1 MESGVT
7 AAVGLNTTNS
17 WNYASS
23 AYGSAAS
30 GAASDAKVAAA
41 NADTSARNSN
51 ATSVTL
57 SDEAK
62 AYLAANAD
70 TEVSPA
76 TRATNARQFF
86 DQQYAT
92 LGISSAVLDGQ
103 IALDLTTQDRATL
116 SVVASNTQGLF
127 SEDEVDAATKT
138 LQVRFDDAVSPFVVI
153 ARHTGDYAAP
163 YDAALN
169 YLNKAGADE
178 QATSAWKNQYQAVV
192 EGLAAAKGAFGKA
205 PDTGNPDD
213 PVRALLGRTSS
224 GGSPS
229 AATDS
234 AGIASRARAMLDA
247 QANAARDNGT
257 ELTFDRSRNS
267 GQQADY
273 TDFDNRSLASIALDP
288 NGEFSAE
295 ETRSAKAEL
304 DQRNR
309 TSILEALN
317 GSQSG
322 GNTSN
327 ASLALLKQIGGM
339 SDEEKSVMGYTD
351 AFVDRIAQNYRTL
364 TSLQGTIGSNSAT
377 SLLSQL

>member
-1 MESGVT
+1 MTVG
-7 AAVGLNTTNS
+7 VGLNTSNS
-17 WNYASS
+17 WNYASG
-23 AYGSAAS
+23 AYGAAS
-30 GAASDAKVAAA
+30 GGAASDAKVYAAKP
-41 NADTSARNSN
+41 DTSARNSN

-62 AYLAANAD
+62 AYLATSAG
-70 TEVSPA
+70 TEITPE
-76 TRATNARQFF
+76 TRAANARQFF
-86 DQQYAT
+86 DQQYAK

-103 IALDLTTQDRATL
+103 IAVDLTTQDRATL
-116 SVVASNTQGLF
+116 SVVASNAQGLF

-138 LQVRFDDAVSPFVVI
+138 LQVRFDDAVSPYVVI

-163 YDAALN
+163 YDAALS

-178 QATSAWKNQYQAVV
+178 QATPAWKNEYQAVL
-192 EGLAAAKGAFGKA
+192 EGLAAAKSAFGKA
-205 PDTGNPDD
+205 PDTGNPND
-213 PVRALLGRTSS
+213 PVRALLGRSS
-224 GGSPS
+224 SSGSPS
-229 AATDS
+229 AATDG
-234 AGIASRARAMLDA
+234 AGIAARARAMLDA

-257 ELTFDRSRNS
+257 ELTFDRSRNF
-267 GQQADY
+267 GQQADF
-273 TDFDNRSLASIALDP
+273 TDFDNRSLASIALNP
-288 NGEFSAE
+288 NGDFSAE

-309 TSILEALN
+309 ASILEALN

-364 TSLQGTIGSNSAT
+364 TSLQGAVGSNSAMG
-377 SLLSQL
+377 LLSQL

>member
-1 MESGVT
+1 VT

-23 AYGSAAS
+23 AYGTAAGSAP
-30 GAASDAKVAAA
+30 SDVKAPAA

-70 TEVSPA
+70 TEVTPA
-76 TRATNARQFF
+76 TLAAKARQFF

-103 IALDLTTQDRATL
+103 IAVDLTTQDRATL
-116 SVVASNTQGLF
+116 SVVASNAQGLF
-127 SEDEVDAATKT
+127 REDEVDAAIKT
-138 LQVRFDDAVSPFVVI
+138 LQVRFDDAVSPYVVI

-163 YDAALN
+163 YEAALN

-178 QATSAWKNQYQAVV
+178 QATPAWKNEYHAVL
-192 EGLAAAKGAFGKA
+192 EGLAAAKSAFGKA
-205 PDTGNPDD
+205 PDTGNPND
-213 PVRALLGRTSS
+213 PVRALLGRSS
-224 GGSPS
+224 SSGSPS

-234 AGIASRARAMLDA
+234 AGLAAQARSMLDA

-257 ELTFDRSRNS
+257 ELTFDRSRSS
-267 GQQADY
+267 GQQVDY
-273 TDFDNRSLASIALDP
+273 TDFDNRSLASIALNP
-288 NGEFSAE
+288 NGDFSAQ
-295 ETRSAKAEL
+295 ETRSAKVEL

-309 TSILEALN
+309 ASILEALN
-317 GSQSG
+317 GSQSSG
-322 GNTSN
+322 DTRGS
-327 ASLALLKQIGGM
+327 SLALLKQIAGM

-351 AFVDRIAQNYRTL
+351 AFVSRIAQNYRTL
-364 TSLQGTIGSNSAT
+364 TSLQGTIGSNSAMG
-377 SLLSQL
+377 LLSQL

>member
-1 MESGVT
+1 MT

-30 GAASDAKVAAA
+30 GAASDTKVSAADP
-41 NADTSARNSN
+41 DTSARNSN

-62 AYLAANAD
+62 AYLAANAN

-76 TRATNARQFF
+76 TLAANARQFF
-86 DQQYAT
+86 DLQYAT

-138 LQVRFDDAVSPFVVI
+138 LQVRFDDAVSPYVVI

-178 QATSAWKNQYQAVV
+178 QATPAWKNQYQAVL
-192 EGLAAAKGAFGKA
+192 EGLAAAKSAFGKA

-213 PVRALLGRTSS
+213 PLDEVRPSSART
-224 GGSPS
+224 GS
-229 AATDS
+229 
-234 AGIASRARAMLDA
+234 
-247 QANAARDNGT
+247 
-257 ELTFDRSRNS
+257 
-267 GQQADY
+267 
-273 TDFDNRSLASIALDP
+273 
-288 NGEFSAE
+288 
-295 ETRSAKAEL
+295 
-304 DQRNR
+304 
-309 TSILEALN
+309 
-317 GSQSG
+317 
-322 GNTSN
+322 
-327 ASLALLKQIGGM
+327 
-339 SDEEKSVMGYTD
+339 
-351 AFVDRIAQNYRTL
+351 
-364 TSLQGTIGSNSAT
+364 
-377 SLLSQL
+377 